1 MDSPNETTSAP
12 DPDAT
17 LARRLALLDAVTN
30 ALIQESELDGV
41 LRRTLDAVLEI
52 TGVSGGGVFL
62 FDERSG
68 ELHLTVHRGV
78 SDRLATSFA
87 RNAGQTLRGL
97 ATDPE
102 ATLLVS
108 NLTDASRHRPEIA
121 EEGVRAYA
129 AIPLQARGRPL
140 GVIVV
145 LSTTQSDFNAA
156 DVDLLQSM
164 GKHIGLAIERAS
176 LYEASERS
184 LRRAQAFQ
192 EVATAITDSLELQTT
207 LERVL
212 DVAMDVFE
220 ADRAA
225 IYLTAPGGGQMHC
238 PAARNLSDAYLAAVR
253 AYSDTAERPDA
264 LDQERSLF
272 VEDAQ
277 TSHVLPALADAAR
290 REGFRS
296 ILYLP
301 LPDGTDRLGTLVLYH
316 NWIRR
321 YTEHEVMLARTF
333 ADQANIAIRH
343 ARLFDAERRSREH
356 ASTILEATR
365 SVTSSLQLQEVLTES
380 GRCIAAAMGQPVCAI
395 WLLNEA
401 GTALTPA
408 FRVSQRENPAL
419 DAVFASLP
427 ELPLD
432 EVPRARHMVENPEPM
447 IVPAGAGLSEP
458 EMEVW
463 RRLPFHTY
471 VAIPL
476 AARDQ
481 VIGAAVVPIVGSRTF
496 STDDVEVATAIARS
510 TALAVENARLHE
522 RSRQLAVLEERN
534 RLARELHD
542 SVMHALFSMSLISQ
556 ALPAL
561 VDRDMAR
568 ARERID
574 RLNELGRGAMA
585 EMRAL
590 IFELR
595 PAAFEEQGLA
605 VALAKHIAAFESREG
620 IAVDLKIEGEHRLPN
635 SIEEA
640 AFRVAQEALNNVAKH
655 ARATRVSVRLTM
667 TMAELD
673 LVVVDDGAG
682 FDPMERPIGQ
692 RTLGL
697 TSMRERAMLLGG
709 DCTIG
714 SASAQGTTVRL
725 RLPVR
730 ADR

>member
-1 MDSPNETTSAP
+1 MEPPHAKTSAS
-12 DPDAT
+12 DLDAT
-17 LARRLALLDAVTN
+17 LGRRLALLDAITN
-30 ALIQESELDGV
+30 ALIQESDLDGV

-62 FDERSG
+62 FDERTG
-68 ELHLTVHRGV
+68 DLQLTVHRGV
-78 SDRLATSFA
+78 GDRLAASLS
-87 RNAGQTLRGL
+87 RNAGEALRTL

-102 ATLLVS
+102 ATLLVTH
-108 NLTDASRHRPEIA
+108 LTDASRHRPEMA
-121 EEGVRAYA
+121 EAGVRAYT
-129 AIPLQARGRPL
+129 AIPLQVRGRPL

-145 LSTTQSDFNAA
+145 LSAKQSDFNAA
-156 DVDLLQSM
+156 DVDLLLSM
-164 GKHIGLAIERAS
+164 GKHIGLAIERVR

-192 EVATAITDSLELQTT
+192 QVATAITDSLELQTT

-212 DVAMDVFE
+212 DVAMEVFE

-225 IYLTAPGGGQMHC
+225 IYLTEPGGGRMHC
-238 PAARNLSDAYLAAVR
+238 PAARNLSDEYLAAVR
-253 AYSDTAERPDA
+253 AYSDTAERPDR
-264 LDQERSLF
+264 LDRERSLF

-277 TSHVLPALADAAR
+277 SAHVIPALADAAR

-301 LPDGTDRLGTLVLYH
+301 LPDGADRLGTLVLYH
-316 NWIRR
+316 DWIRR
-321 YTEHEVMLARTF
+321 YSEHEVLLARTF

-343 ARLFDAERRSREH
+343 AWLFDAERRSREH
-356 ASTILEATR
+356 AATILEATR

-408 FRVSQRENPAL
+408 FRVSQRENSEL

-427 ELPLD
+427 VLPLD
-432 EVPRARHMVENPEPM
+432 EVPRARLMVENPEPM
-447 IVPAGAGLSEP
+447 VVRPEDGLSEP

-496 STDDVEVATAIARS
+496 SEDDVEVATAIARS

-542 SVMHALFSMSLISQ
+542 SVTHALFSMSLISQ

-561 VDRDMAR
+561 LDRDMAR

-574 RLNELGRGAMA
+574 RLNELGRGALA

-595 PAAFEEQGLA
+595 PAALEEQGLA
-605 VALAKHIAAFESREG
+605 VALAKHTTAFESREG
-620 IAVDLKIEGEHRLPN
+620 IAVDLQIDGECRLPN

-640 AFRVAQEALNNVAKH
+640 AFRVAQEALNNIAKH
-655 ARATRVSVRLTM
+655 ARATRVMVRLTM
-667 TMAELD
+667 TVVELD
-673 LVVVDDGAG
+673 LVVADNGAG
-682 FDPMERPIGQ
+682 FDSAPQPNGR

-697 TSMRERAMLLGG
+697 TSMRERATLLGG
-709 DCTIG
+709 ECTI
-714 SASAQGTTVRL
+714 ASAPAEGTTIHL
-725 RLPVR
+725 RLPVLATR
-730 ADR
+730 